1 MKRTSSLPVLVQ
13 VAALAALAVV
23 MSQAVAFAVV
33 LLAPDPR
40 PAGFSIQ
47 AAARALKGE
56 PAETSD
62 GRPLRRRITDQPV
75 SEGAERAGPGVR
87 IDPLQLAITAGL
99 AQSLGVKSSQVRVVV
114 DRERPRRP
122 GQRPSGPE
130 EGRMN
135 FVLVRPGPDKPGE
148 GKIVRVPAPSA
159 PPPPPA
165 PPAPPPPK
173 DAAQGS
179 AAPAWTPRVRIVGEG
194 STEVRTELHMRH
206 AVPRDDTGAFVLD
219 STTQEFTVLA
229 DRLTF
234 APFSASMRLPDGR
247 WATVE
252 PPRDLLS
259 PWQRRLLIALA
270 ISMLLLAPLVW
281 WMARRLT
288 RPIRVFAEAAERLGA
303 DPDAEPLEPS
313 GPSEVRTAIQAFN
326 EMQASLR
333 DHMSRRAQ
341 TIAAIAHDL
350 RTPLTRLRFRAEHAP
365 DAVRDRMAADIEEM
379 DALISQAMAYVR
391 GEATPDR
398 SEAFDLGDLA
408 EDCAVGFS
416 ETGAEVMFAGN
427 GRLPVIGDPT
437 ALRRG
442 LANLITNALKYGGS
456 ARVRAFAENSRAVV
470 VVEDDGPGL
479 NDDELEAV
487 FEPFHRAERSR
498 SRETGGAGLGLTVA
512 RQAARAHGGD
522 VVLIRREGGLTARLD
537 LPLVS
542 RP

>member
-1 MKRTSSLPVLVQ
+1 MKGASSMPVLVQ

-75 SEGAERAGPGVR
+75 DQGDDETGPGIR
-87 IDPLQLAITAGL
+87 MDPLQMAITAGL

-135 FVLVRPGPDKPGE
+135 FVLVRPGSDKPGE
-148 GKIVRVPAPSA
+148 GTIVRV
-159 PPPPPA
+159 PA
-165 PPAPPPPK
+165 PPAPPPPHAPPPPPK
-173 DAAQGS
+173 VPARES
-179 AAPAWTPRVRIVGEG
+179 AEAAWTPRVRIVGEG

-206 AVPRDDTGAFVLD
+206 AVPRDDNGAFVLD

-365 DAVRDRMAADIEEM
+365 EAVRDRMAADIEEM

-416 ETGAEVMFAGN
+416 ETGAEVVFDGQSS
-427 GRLPVIGDPT
+427 LPVIGDPT

-442 LANLITNALKYGGS
+442 LANLITNALKYGGA
-456 ARVRAFAENSRAVV
+456 ARVRAFAENGRAVV
-470 VVEDDGPGL
+470 VIEDDGPGL

-522 VVLIRREGGLTARLD
+522 VVLVRREGGLTARLD

-542 RP
+542 RT